1 MRDVV
6 FNSCIAKQGNLFFS
20 PSHDFNK
27 NFLGPLG
34 KRQGLLYSIVDL
46 LIVIILT
53 FYRPS
58 ERSSVK
64 DKIYGLPLL
73 CMRIFFQS
81 KNTKRSAVKNFWQMK
96 GWLKDLTLDSK
107 NANFRI
113 LTDNENIQPFQHE
126 CVNDGKRTR
135 LTNVTFFTSESF
147 TDI

>member
-6 FNSCIAKQGNLFFS
+6 FKSCIAKQGNLFFS

-53 FYRPS
+53 FYRPG

-73 CMRIFFQS
+73 CMRIFFSIQEYEKVS
-81 KNTKRSAVKNFWQMK
+81 REEFLADEGLAQRSDFGFKKRK
-96 GWLKDLTLDSK
+96 L
-107 NANFRI
+107 
-113 LTDNENIQPFQHE
+113 
-126 CVNDGKRTR
+126 
-135 LTNVTFFTSESF
+135 
-147 TDI
+147 